1 MLKSIKVEDLNSYL
15 LYKPNGV
22 LRVFTSA
29 LEIEFHYFDPRG
41 KIVQT
46 VKILL
51 VSQNNDLTS

>member
-15 LYKPNGV
+15 LCKPNGA

-29 LEIEFHYFDPRG
+29 LEIEFNYFDPRG

-51 VSQNNDLTS
+51 VCQNTDLTS